1 MAYDTYRGQTLPSA
15 GPEVAQREAE
25 IPLAVTRLE
34 RSLDVLHETL
44 QSLTMRLQP
53 VMRAE
58 PPANLAEKIGFA
70 PLSTPVAVK
79 ISQLSNGVQEAE
91 QLVVAILGRLEV

>member
-1 MAYDTYRGQTLPSA
+1 
-15 GPEVAQREAE
+15 
-25 IPLAVTRLE
+25 
-34 RSLDVLHETL
+34 
-44 QSLTMRLQP
+44 
-53 VMRAE
+53 MRAE